1 MPTEPASSLSTRAAD
16 GSERPPTLSPRPWWA
31 RIAAGF
37 LLACLA
43 WLSVRIAAGALFG
56 PEYSFVSH
64 VVRAG
69 LTLVLVLAGLAA
81 LLRWERTQPSDYGLG
96 YRKGTLWALSVGAL
110 SYLVPFALA
119 ASVVV
124 GFDLAQLEVT
134 GEPLLVLGQGLVVL
148 ALVILYEAIPEELIF
163 RGYLFRVL
171 SERLPISLTIV
182 AQAVLFCVAGTI
194 VGAAPTLDRV
204 LLFFVFSL
212 TLGYLRH
219 VTGTVFTTIGFHA
232 MFQLWAQWSL
242 GEQWVT
248 LTVTDVS
255 GWFAIAALGVV
266 PFALAP
272 VVAGILD
279 RLRRGRT
286 SNELSAPTPTPDHDP
301 QGR

>member
-1 MPTEPASSLSTRAAD
+1 MPTEPAPPLPADAAD
-16 GSERPPTLSPRPWWA
+16 GRDRPPRLSPRPWWA
-31 RIAAGF
+31 RITAGF

-43 WLSVRIAAGALFG
+43 WLVVRIAADSLFG
-56 PEYSFVSH
+56 PEYSVISH

-69 LTLVLVLAGLAA
+69 LTLVLVLVGLAA
-81 LLRWERTQPSDYGLG
+81 LLRWERARPSDYGLV
-96 YRKGTLWALSVGAL
+96 YRKGALWALSVGAL

-119 ASVVV
+119 ASVVI

-134 GEPLLVLGQGLVVL
+134 GGPLMVLGQGLAVL

-182 AQAVLFCVAGTI
+182 VQAVLFCVAGII

-219 VTGTVFTTIGFHA
+219 VTGTVFVTIGFHA
-232 MFQLWAQWSL
+232 MFQLCAQWAL
-242 GEQWVT
+242 GEQWAT
-248 LTVTDVS
+248 LTVTDAS
-255 GWFAIAALGVV
+255 GWFAIAALGVI

-272 VVAGILD
+272 VVAGVLD
-279 RLRRGRT
+279 RVRRGRI
-286 SNELSAPTPTPDHDP
+286 SDGISAPTPSQES

>member
-1 MPTEPASSLSTRAAD
+1 MPTGPAPDLPGHAAE
-16 GSERPPTLSPRPWWA
+16 GNARPPVLTPRPWWA

-43 WLSVRIAAGALFG
+43 WLLVGVAADSLFG
-56 PEYSFVSH
+56 PEYSLISH
-64 VVRAG
+64 AVRAG
-69 LTLVLVLAGLAA
+69 LTLILVLAGLAA
-81 LLRWERTQPSDYGLG
+81 LLRWEGTRASDYGLV
-96 YRKGTLWALSVGAL
+96 YRKGTLWALLVGAL

-119 ASVVV
+119 ASVVF
-124 GFDLAQLEVT
+124 GLGLAQLQVT
-134 GEPLLVLGQGLVVL
+134 GEPLMVLAQGLVVL
-148 ALVILYEAIPEELIF
+148 ALVVLYEALPEELIF

-182 AQAVLFCVAGTI
+182 VQAVLFCGAGII

-219 VTGTVFTTIGFHA
+219 VAGTVFVTIGFHA
-232 MFQLWAQWSL
+232 MFQLCAQWAL
-242 GEQWVT
+242 GEQWAT
-248 LTVTDVS
+248 LTVTDAS

-286 SNELSAPTPTPDHDP
+286 GDGLSAPTPDHDP